1 MDLLHFHLVLNHV
14 PVIGMGIVLL
24 LLVGALLRRSAEL
37 MRATL
42 VLIVV
47 LGLAAL
53 GAFFTGEPAEDGV
66 EHLPGISKAT
76 ISAHEEA
83 AELALAAMETLA
95 VIALLGLL
103 MWARRPAV
111 PGWFVTVIVLGAI
124 VTSGA
129 MGYTANLGGK
139 IRHTEL
145 GVTNP
150 AATGSER
157 D

>member
-1 MDLLHFHLVLNHV
+1 M
-14 PVIGMGIVLL
+14 LL
-24 LLVGALLRRSAEL
+24 LLVGALLRRSSEL
-37 MRATL
+37 MRAVL

-47 LGLAAL
+47 LGLATL

-103 MWARRPAV
+103 MWARKPAV

-129 MGYTANLGGK
+129 MGYAANLGGK

-145 GVTNP
+145 GGANP
-150 AATGSER
+150 AATESER

>member
-111 PGWFVTVIVLGAI
+111 PGC
-124 VTSGA
+124 S
-129 MGYTANLGGK
+129 
-139 IRHTEL
+139 
-145 GVTNP
+145 
-150 AATGSER
+150 
-157 D
+157 